1 MGENNPTPNN
11 TNPNPNL
18 KLNKLLANSINSE
31 KISLPEPP
39 NSIIEPAFG
48 DKYINSITSLY
59 NKIYVPAINE
69 YSKTHY
75 NEKDTIKL
83 LRFFGHIQ
91 LIIFKELRVSE
102 MRSLRRS
109 KYYQEAMKKMI
120 DGVTGILENLQAKGL
135 EIGIYK
141 EQIENYKQIISNL
154 ATKPV
159 SGGGRK
165 KRAIK
170 DKGKTKTSPK
180 SKKGLKAKK
189 L

>member
-1 MGENNPTPNN
+1 MGNN
-11 TNPNPNL
+11 TNPNHTI
-18 KLNKLLANSINSE
+18 NKLLANSINF

-83 LRFFGHIQ
+83 LRFFGDIQ
-91 LIIFKELRVSE
+91 LIIFKGLRVSE

-109 KYYQEAMKKMI
+109 KYYQEEMKKMI

-154 ATKPV
+154 ATKQGAAAGAA
-159 SGGGRK
+159 GGGRK
-165 KRAIK
+165 KRAP
-170 DKGKTKTSPK
+170 KGKAKPK
-180 SKKGLKAKK
+180 SKKASKGKSKSKAKRK
-189 L
+189 